1 MQVRK
6 RFGGVVLV
14 ALVAGACGGSGATQT
29 PAGATQA
36 AGATQDGG
44 GGGGGGG
51 STEQP
56 AATQSGGG
64 GGGGGGTGQY
74 GSVTFTVSGAFD
86 KTATFDFIPA
96 GSMFGGSNGSALNF
110 TDGTSDGQGSVLS
123 ILIDESGK
131 AVVSYVGTEGQVPA
145 AECTTSDWNV
155 GAQNASGKF
164 DCKAALSITASGATV
179 QGGKITGQFTA
190 RT

>member
-1 MQVRK
+1 MQVRQG
-6 RFGGVVLV
+6 FGGLVLV
-14 ALVAGACGGSGATQT
+14 AMVVAACGGNAATQT
-29 PAGATQA
+29 PAGATQQP
-36 AGATQDGG
+36 GATS
-44 GGGGGGG
+44 GGGGG
-51 STEQP
+51 SPTDAP
-56 AATQSGGG
+56 AATQSGGGG

-74 GSVTFTVSGAFD
+74 GSVTFTLSGAFD

-96 GSMFGGSNGSALNF
+96 GSMFGGSSGSALNF
-110 TDGTSDGQGSVLS
+110 TDGTSDGGGSVLS

-155 GAQNASGKF
+155 GAQSASGKF

-190 RT
+190 HT